1 MVWKGE
7 VNVVRSGT
15 EEIKVMCMRLKNVLS
30 DKSFPRS
37 AFDEVLHCANIQT
50 MCYFCVGFL
59 SSSLN

>member
-1 MVWKGE
+1 MVGKGE

-37 AFDEVLHCANIQT
+37 AFDEELHCATYKQ
-50 MCYFCVGFL
+50 CVTFV
-59 SSSLN
+59 